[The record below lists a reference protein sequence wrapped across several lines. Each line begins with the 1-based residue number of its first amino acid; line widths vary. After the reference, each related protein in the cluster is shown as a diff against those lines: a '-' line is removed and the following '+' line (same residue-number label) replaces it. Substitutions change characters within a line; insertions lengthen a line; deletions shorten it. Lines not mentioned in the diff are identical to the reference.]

1 MDSCYSPTSVPL
13 QWSCSVVSDSANPWT
28 IARQAPPSMGFSRQ
42 EYWNGL
48 PFPSPGDLSDPGIEP
63 RSPALQADALTS
75 EPQGS
80 HTYIYTRTHMY
91 FSIYF
96 IVHISICLYMHLCKV
111 CKIYIRIYIICI
123 ICKYI
128 TILSIST
135 CVFCVDFLDYSM

>member
-63 RSPALQADALTS
+63 RSPALQADTLTS
-75 EPQGS
+75 EPPGKPLTSLKTDLPDLAGCLCQYISLSKEHSLSTSRVSRS
-80 HTYIYTRTHMY
+80 HFCTTGKY
-91 FSIYF
+91 FEVIIFLYPEDLESQLYF
-96 IVHISICLYMHLCKV
+96 Y
-111 CKIYIRIYIICI
+111 
-123 ICKYI
+123 
-128 TILSIST
+128 
-135 CVFCVDFLDYSM
+135 FCVS